1 MAPKRSWPAMSQSC
15 SRTVVSLRS
24 RAVAARRTN
33 PRGAGAAPDGE
44 LLEGEVDAHGRPV
57 VVAEEVVHVALDDGR
72 LARRRVAEHEHLE
85 DLRFRGSRLGQPP
98 ARSSAATQPRAS
110 WFDVM
115 AAPLASSRRAGGSQP
130 LKMTEVEDGG
140 EGLGQRCRRI
150 ASTSTTRQK
159 ARATRCAGSQASQ
172 PQSRTSRTQSSARRP
187 RRLLERP

>member
-1 MAPKRSWPAMSQSC
+1 MSQSC

-85 DLRFRGSRLGQPP
+85 DLRFWGSRLGQPP

-140 EGLGQRCRRI
+140 EGLGTKVPPHCIDVDDASKSSRHSLCRQPSEP
-150 ASTSTTRQK
+150 AAEPDQPD
-159 ARATRCAGSQASQ
+159 AEQRAT
-172 PQSRTSRTQSSARRP
+172 SAP
-187 RRLLERP
+187 PS